1 MISSRTSP
9 SNGETTMNQPSQDR
23 SASSRLLVLLHH
35 LFAFAPSMALVAVYT
50 CSWRIASLIGYWPR
64 PSLDDPKFAAPGDL
78 LSTLLYFT
86 TMLLLV
92 MSATALFVAPILSFV
107 LRRAYARAWSWML
120 LTLFALSWIVL
131 RADPGGRL
139 TWFAD

>member
-1 MISSRTSP
+1 MLSSRPSP
-9 SNGETTMNQPSQDR
+9 FNGETTMHQPSHDR

-50 CSWRIASLIGYWPR
+50 FSWRIASLIGYWPR
-64 PSLDDPKFAAPGDL
+64 PSLDDPKFAAPGDG
-78 LSTLLYFT
+78 LSTLLYFA

-92 MSATALFVAPILSFV
+92 MSASGLYMVPLLSFV
-107 LRRAYARAWSWML
+107 LRRAYGRVWGWL
-120 LTLFALSWIVL
+120 LPALWILSWLLL
-131 RADPGGRL
+131 RLDPGARI